1 MKSLVAVA
9 ALAAALGACQPDSE
23 KTNPAVATDESA
35 AERMQGAPAMGANSF
50 TQEQARERA
59 VTAGYMDVGALT
71 QAADGTWQGPA
82 MQGGASVTVVVDYQ
96 GNVTT
101 SGAAMSPTTTP
112 DSLTTPGTAPTTP
125 PQPN

>member
-1 MKSLVAVA
+1 
-9 ALAAALGACQPDSE
+9 
-23 KTNPAVATDESA
+23 
-35 AERMQGAPAMGANSF
+35 MGANSF

-59 VTAGYMDVGALT
+59 VSAGYTDVGALT

-82 MQGGASVTVVVDYQ
+82 MQAGASVTVVVDYQ

-101 SGAAMSPTTTP
+101 PGA
-112 DSLTTPGTAPTTP
+112 TTPGAATPDTMTPGATPTTP